1 VPVDHLL
8 ARLEVD
14 GPVMARRLVELLFN
28 SYMPVDKPLDV
39 QVSRAIQFVRSN
51 PGAARKFYLH
61 AYHYL
66 SVFPTSQFV
75 ISFLVVLV
83 IKPVNILAELQH
95 HFPAHYYYYY

>member
-14 GPVMARRLVELLFN
+14 GSVVARRLVELLFN

-39 QVSRAIQFVRSN
+39 QLSRAIQLVRSN
-51 PGAARKFYLH
+51 DGAARKFYLH
-61 AYHYL
+61 AYLYM

-75 ISFLVVLV
+75 VLFLFVFLW
-83 IKPVNILAELQH
+83 
-95 HFPAHYYYYY
+95 